1 LLSFFLTIA
10 GGEREEN
17 WEGGALL
24 PLESLSCFF
33 VLNIC
38 FFVHK
43 WREKQRGNTGKPT
56 GNRGMRE
63 TEREREQGKG
73 NERNREGNRPRG
85 RGNREQRNGRGES
98 TEREGEWERG
108 MEL

>member
-1 LLSFFLTIA
+1 M
-10 GGEREEN
+10 
-17 WEGGALL
+17 L

-33 VLNIC
+33 AFNIC

-73 NERNREGNRPRG
+73 NEKNREGTGEWGNERNREGN
-85 RGNREQRNGRGES
+85 
-98 TEREGEWERG
+98 
-108 MEL
+108 